1 MKISSI
7 LAGLLAFPAGNRRS
21 RGLDWVD
28 DPYAHPAIDAMSE
41 RERAD
46 LPPAHMPVAYVSRS
60 GRFDRCMA

>member
-7 LAGLLAFPAGNRRS
+7 LAGFLAFPAGRRC
-21 RGLDWVD
+21 GDDAAWAD

-46 LPPAHMPVAYVSRS
+46 LPPAHLPVAYVSEAARP
-60 GRFDRCMA
+60 GRCVP

>member
-7 LAGLLAFPAGNRRS
+7 LLNLLAEARKFHACRP
-21 RGLDWVD
+21 DWTD

-46 LPPAHMPVAYVSRS
+46 LPPAHLPVGYLSEA
-60 GRFDRCMA
+60 GRCGCRMA